1 MDWKRAA
8 AILYRDWGTNNP
20 YIRIL
25 LIMNP
30 KRRPLATILLT
41 IFFAAGALICGIT
54 MLALAFPGSF
64 LESIWQLKP
73 EAHVQLLEIGRG
85 ASIAL
90 MAVVG
95 VACGSAAIGLA
106 RNAEWGR
113 RLAIAVLVTNL
124 IGDSLN
130 ALLRHD
136 PKTLIGL
143 PIDGLMIWYLCKARH

>member
-1 MDWKRAA
+1 
-8 AILYRDWGTNNP
+8 
-20 YIRIL
+20 
-25 LIMNP
+25 MNP
-30 KRRPLATILLT
+30 KRRSLGTILLI
-41 IFFAAGALICGIT
+41 IFFAAGALICLVT

-73 EAHVQLLEIGRG
+73 EARVQFLEIGR
-85 ASIAL
+85 AATIAV

-113 RLAIAVLVTNL
+113 RLAIAVLAVNL

-143 PIDGLMIWYLCKARH
+143 PIGGLMIWYLSRARH

>member
-1 MDWKRAA
+1 V
-8 AILYRDWGTNNP
+8 
-20 YIRIL
+20 
-25 LIMNP
+25 NP
-30 KRRPLATILLT
+30 KRRSLGTILLI
-41 IFFAAGALICGIT
+41 IFFAAGALICLVT

-73 EAHVQLLEIGRG
+73 EARVQFLKIGHG

-90 MAVVG
+90 MTVVG
-95 VACGSAAIGLA
+95 VACGSAAIGLT

-113 RLAIAVLVTNL
+113 RLAIAVLAVNL

-143 PIDGLMIWYLCKARH
+143 PIGGLMIVYLLSKKFRQNH

>member
-1 MDWKRAA
+1 V
-8 AILYRDWGTNNP
+8 
-20 YIRIL
+20 
-25 LIMNP
+25 NP
-30 KRRPLATILLT
+30 KRRSFGTILLI
-41 IFFAAGALICGIT
+41 IFFAAGALICLVT

-73 EAHVQLLEIGRG
+73 EAPVQFLEIGRG
-85 ASIAL
+85 TSIAL

-113 RLAIAVLVTNL
+113 RLAIAVLAVNL

-143 PIDGLMIWYLCKARH
+143 PIGGLMIWYLSKARH

>member
-1 MDWKRAA
+1 
-8 AILYRDWGTNNP
+8 
-20 YIRIL
+20 
-25 LIMNP
+25 MNP
-30 KRRPLATILLT
+30 KHRSLGTIWLI
-41 IFFAAGALICGIT
+41 IFFAAGALICLVT

-73 EAHVQLLEIGRG
+73 EAPVQFLEIGRG
-85 ASIAL
+85 TSIAL
-90 MAVVG
+90 MTVVS

-113 RLAIAVLVTNL
+113 RLAIAVLAVNL

-143 PIDGLMIWYLCKARH
+143 PIGGLMIWYLSRARR

>member
-1 MDWKRAA
+1 V
-8 AILYRDWGTNNP
+8 
-20 YIRIL
+20 
-25 LIMNP
+25 NP
-30 KRRPLATILLT
+30 KRRSLGTILLI
-41 IFFAAGALICGIT
+41 IFFAAGALICLVT

-73 EAHVQLLEIGRG
+73 EARVQFLEIGR
-85 ASIAL
+85 AAAIAV

-113 RLAIAVLVTNL
+113 RLAIAVLAVNL

-143 PIDGLMIWYLCKARH
+143 PIGGLMIWYLSRARH